1 MCVRAC
7 VRASVRACVCEHA
20 GVAALQEKA
29 AAEAGIDQVLKRLP
43 VRILKSL
50 RCSDLTCTVNV
61 QGH

>member
-1 MCVRAC
+1 M
-7 VRASVRACVCEHA
+7 
-20 GVAALQEKA
+20 AALPWELQEKE

-50 RCSDLTCTVNV
+50 RCSDLTCIVNM